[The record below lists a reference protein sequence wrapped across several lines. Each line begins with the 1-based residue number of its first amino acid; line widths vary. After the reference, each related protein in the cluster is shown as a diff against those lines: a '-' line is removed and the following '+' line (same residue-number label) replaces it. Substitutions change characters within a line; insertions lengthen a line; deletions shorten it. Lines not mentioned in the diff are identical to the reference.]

1 MSAIKAGTA
10 VAETIADGVEAII
23 DKGGKLLEIL
33 YKGTRYAAEILTATI
48 IETLAKDAYFIA
60 LADTQSGAM
69 YYTPI
74 AIPKSTAISI
84 VHHNSLVSIYTVK
97 PNNARSVAQQAGNNM
112 SPVFDF
118 HHGFGYF
125 DHYHRGDI
133 PHDIAK
139 AHVFFGFPQFN

>member
-1 MSAIKAGTA
+1 MIF
-10 VAETIADGVEAII
+10 
-23 DKGGKLLEIL
+23 IL
-33 YKGTRYAAEILTATI
+33 YFIPILV
-48 IETLAKDAYFIA
+48 
-60 LADTQSGAM
+60 
-69 YYTPI
+69 
-74 AIPKSTAISI
+74 AISI
-84 VHHNSLVSIYTVK
+84 VL
-97 PNNARSVAQQAGNNM
+97 NNARSVAQQAGNNM